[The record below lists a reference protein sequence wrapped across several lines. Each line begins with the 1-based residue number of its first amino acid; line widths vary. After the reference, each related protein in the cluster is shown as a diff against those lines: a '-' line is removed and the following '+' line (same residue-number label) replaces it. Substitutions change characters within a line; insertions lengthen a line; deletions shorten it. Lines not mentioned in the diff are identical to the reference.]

1 MSAQEHSISE
11 LKKMIKIGPPWL
23 TRFER
28 ARVIGVRALQ
38 ISMGAPVLIDT
49 EQEPQH
55 VREDP
60 VLLAKKELEAGVL
73 PMTIIRYTR
82 RGDVQPIPLKWLV
95 ELDKLRL
102 RIH

>member
-1 MSAQEHSISE
+1 MTTEEYNIEE
-11 LKKMIKIGPPWL
+11 LKARIKIGPPWL

-38 ISMGAPVLIDT
+38 ISMGAPVLIDV
-49 EQEPQH
+49 EKLPRH

-60 VLLAKKELEAGVL
+60 VLIAKKELEIGVL
-73 PMTIIRYTR
+73 PMTIVRYTR

-95 ELDKLRL
+95 VLDRL
-102 RIH
+102 RVK